1 MTAITVTYS
10 IQLPGTFDFAE
21 PSRWNFF
28 VEFLSKSRLLS
39 CRSHHIIPECPALL
53 DPRLFAVFAV
63 LSTFLSIKIMSG
75 GRGRGRGGFKPPT
88 GAQLLMQ
95 RSAQES
101 GLDEKNLRS
110 LQDLTRPA
118 LFPDLLWHSSGQV
131 FKAED
136 ESQVMVPT
144 KLTQSA
150 IYLIRKG
157 RDIQHRMQTSPFYL
171 RPAQEVDV
179 IRYRKRPRQQL
190 EASDKNVIEHLG
202 KVATCRFVPDE
213 LLQPSIRAAA
223 ALAEAQ
229 RRNALLD
236 DPIDIKGE
244 PGEGGESEEEDM
256 DGLEAPDEE
265 EDDVEDYT
273 TNYYASDDE
282 SDGGDDEPTF

>member
-1 MTAITVTYS
+1 
-10 IQLPGTFDFAE
+10 
-21 PSRWNFF
+21 
-28 VEFLSKSRLLS
+28 
-39 CRSHHIIPECPALL
+39 
-53 DPRLFAVFAV
+53 
-63 LSTFLSIKIMSG
+63 MSG

-101 GLDEKNLRS
+101 GLDDKNLRS
-110 LQDLTRPA
+110 LQDLTRPP

-236 DPIDIKGE
+236 DLIDIKAEAGE
-244 PGEGGESEEEDM
+244 TGESEEEDM

>member
-1 MTAITVTYS
+1 
-10 IQLPGTFDFAE
+10 
-21 PSRWNFF
+21 
-28 VEFLSKSRLLS
+28 
-39 CRSHHIIPECPALL
+39 
-53 DPRLFAVFAV
+53 
-63 LSTFLSIKIMSG
+63 MSG

-110 LQDLTRPA
+110 LQDLTRPS

-131 FKAED
+131 FKPED
-136 ESQVMVPT
+136 ESDVMVPT

-157 RDIQHRMQTSPFYL
+157 RDMQQRMQTSPFYL

-190 EASDKNVIEHLG
+190 EACDKNVIGHLG

-223 ALAEAQ
+223 VLAEAQ
-229 RRNALLD
+229 KRHALLED
-236 DPIDIKGE
+236 LVDIKGE
-244 PGEGGESEEEDM
+244 TGESEEEEEDM